1 VDGEEETMKLNTMKL
16 NRLENMFYA
25 LKEEM
30 SRTKRHKTAYNTEL
44 GNHAL
49 GGINM
54 HLSS

>member
-1 VDGEEETMKLNTMKL
+1 VW
-16 NRLENMFYA
+16 RLPHVKENIGI
-25 LKEEM
+25 K
-30 SRTKRHKTAYNTEL
+30 KNTEL

>member
-1 VDGEEETMKLNTMKL
+1 MLSTLEHGLNEVVGISRGIYAKWPLNT
-16 NRLENMFYA
+16 
-25 LKEEM
+25 
-30 SRTKRHKTAYNTEL
+30 TNTEL